1 MGVNKSMKI
10 FFEAMQGNMIS
21 GSVGKLL
28 NTPMG
33 PFKWDDLQEAWINV
47 NNGFRLSNISMQEML
62 LIGYEGGLDGSSD
75 VPVSCIYTIGGWSTP
90 AETTYQYDLQAANP
104 SEDPFT
110 LNPSANY
117 TLLGYTC
124 NLSLQPTLTDQLGDP
139 LTFASVADD
148 LTFQYTTD
156 GANYQTID
164 DSTTIT
170 IVPSAFTIGGGGTL
184 QFRVIPAQL
193 GSSVTEFIFT
203 VTNTSA
209 TPDQVVL
216 ITTVT
221 VP

>member
-90 AETTYQYDLQAANP
+90 AETTYQYNLSDD
-104 SEDPFT
+104 EPFT
-110 LNPSANY
+110 LNPLANY

-124 NLSLQPTLTDQLGDP
+124 DLTLQPTLTDQVGNP

-184 QFRVIPAQL
+184 QFRVIPAEG
-193 GSSVTEFIFT
+193 GSSVNEFIFT